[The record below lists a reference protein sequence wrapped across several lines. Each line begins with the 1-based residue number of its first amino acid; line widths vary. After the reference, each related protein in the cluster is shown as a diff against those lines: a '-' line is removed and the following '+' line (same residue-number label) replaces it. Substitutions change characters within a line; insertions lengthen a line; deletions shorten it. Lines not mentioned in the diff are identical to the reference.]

1 MDSLLYKRSNTCQIL
16 SGVMVLEPSVA
27 GLLPETKLLPEE
39 IKPTNSLNELK
50 TSRKKPVLGRLFRK
64 DVSFLRLCKLSII
77 KNESSK

>member
-1 MDSLLYKRSNTCQIL
+1 MDSLLYKRSNTRQIL

-39 IKPTNSLNELK
+39 IKPTNSLNEFK
-50 TSRKKPVLGRLFRK
+50 ISRKKPVLGRLFRK

>member
-27 GLLPETKLLPEE
+27 GLLPEE